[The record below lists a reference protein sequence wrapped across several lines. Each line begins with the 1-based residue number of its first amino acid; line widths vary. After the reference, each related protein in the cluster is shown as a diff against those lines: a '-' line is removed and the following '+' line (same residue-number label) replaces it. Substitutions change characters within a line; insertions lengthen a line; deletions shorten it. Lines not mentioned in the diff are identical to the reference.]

1 MESRSPSI
9 SSLAAHAAFNP
20 YHQDSLNSGS
30 DVSRSSK
37 TTYAQEVLSTQPRSG
52 SFAPSNGNH
61 PRTRNRYVTHNM
73 NQDDPTQ
80 FGSSRVMGG
89 NVVAIEI
96 EPDETSVGQGR
107 VVDPDAMTGERNA
120 WADTS
125 NRAPV

>member
-1 MESRSPSI
+1 
-9 SSLAAHAAFNP
+9 
-20 YHQDSLNSGS
+20 
-30 DVSRSSK
+30 
-37 TTYAQEVLSTQPRSG
+37 
-52 SFAPSNGNH
+52 
-61 PRTRNRYVTHNM
+61 M